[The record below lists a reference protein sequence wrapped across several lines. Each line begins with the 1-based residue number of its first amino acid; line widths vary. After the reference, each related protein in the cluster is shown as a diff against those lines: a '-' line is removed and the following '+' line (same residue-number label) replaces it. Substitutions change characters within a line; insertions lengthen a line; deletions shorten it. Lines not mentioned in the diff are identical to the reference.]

1 MFNAFRVFDENGK
14 ISGRIDQVSL
24 DQLSAGAVVIKAAY
38 SSVNY
43 KDALAATGTGKI
55 MRRFPLVGG
64 IDVAGTVESS
74 ADTRFKA
81 GDQVLVTGYDL
92 GVAHDGGYAA
102 YARVPAEWVVPL
114 PDGLSLFDAMAIGTA
129 GFTAALSIVEM
140 ERNGLTPSSGPVI
153 VTGATGGVGSVA
165 IQALTARGYS
175 VTALTGKA
183 HEADY
188 LRSLGATNV
197 LTRDSLDMGTRPLEK
212 SMWAGAVDP
221 VGGDVLAWLTRTM
234 MYGGCIA
241 NSGLTGGTELKMT
254 VLPFIL
260 RGVKLLG
267 IDSVMCPAATRLE
280 VWRRLAGDLKPAHLA
295 NSDADAAA
303 GRASRRVCDVAQR
316 QGART
321 IRRRSIRGI
330 IALRSEKGEGHA
342 TTVCVL
348 DGGALWAG
356 RVHRPRSTR
365 QRPTGAARLASR
377 GHHAARGDLSEARR
391 CVPAMA
397 AAGGR

>member
-1 MFNAFRVFDENGK
+1 MTTNPKMFNAFRVFDENGK
-14 ISGRIDQVSL
+14 ISGRIVQVSL
-24 DQLSAGAVVIKAAY
+24 DDLSDGAVVIKAAY

-74 ADTRFKA
+74 ADARFKA
-81 GDQVLVTGYDL
+81 GDPVVVTGYDL

-102 YARVPAEWVVPL
+102 FARVPAEWVVPL

-140 ERNGLTPSSGPVI
+140 ERNGLAPSSGPVI
-153 VTGATGGVGSVA
+153 VTGATGGVGSIA
-165 IQALTARGYS
+165 IQSLAARGYS

-183 HEADY
+183 NEADY
-188 LRSLGATNV
+188 LRTLGATKI
-197 LTRDSLDMGTRPLEK
+197 LTRDSLEMGTRPLEK
-212 SMWAGAVDP
+212 SLWAGAVDP

-241 NSGLTGGTELKMT
+241 NSGLTGGTDLKMT

-267 IDSVMCPAATRLE
+267 IDSVMCPATTRVE
-280 VWRRLAGDLKPAHLA
+280 VWRRLAADLKPAHLA
-295 NSDADAAA
+295 SATRTLPLGQLHDAFATLLA
-303 GRASRRVCDVAQR
+303 GQ
-316 QGART
+316 
-321 IRRRSIRGI
+321 
-330 IALRSEKGEGHA
+330 
-342 TTVCVL
+342 
-348 DGGALWAG
+348 
-356 RVHRPRSTR
+356 
-365 QRPTGAARLASR
+365 
-377 GHHAARGDLSEARR
+377 ARGRFVVDLSGA
-391 CVPAMA
+391 
-397 AAGGR
+397 